1 MGKLLVRP
9 PVCNGEPAW
18 GNSTETVNKALGHVG
33 GVYAR
38 RLPANVGDSR
48 LNGGSRYLDGRVESG
63 EEKTARERVT
73 ARGEDAL
80 GEIAHLLAENP
91 LLHQVVNATLGAR
104 DIANSATG
112 SALKNLNIAT
122 AADLDRF
129 ARRLRSV
136 SDRLEAVEDRL
147 DALAG
152 EIASLRTD
160 PPAPPSRDV
169 ALEQERLGLSE

>member
-1 MGKLLVRP
+1 V
-9 PVCNGEPAW
+9 
-18 GNSTETVNKALGHVG
+18 
-33 GVYAR
+33 
-38 RLPANVGDSR
+38 D
-48 LNGGSRYLDGRVESG
+48 DG

-104 DIANSATG
+104 NVANSATG
-112 SALKNLNIAT
+112 QALKNLNIAT

-147 DALAG
+147 DTLAG
-152 EIASLRTD
+152 ELAEIRSNQAPSPPRGDASMD
-160 PPAPPSRDV
+160 
-169 ALEQERLGLSE
+169 QERLGLSE

>member
-1 MGKLLVRP
+1 VP
-9 PVCNGEPAW
+9 
-18 GNSTETVNKALGHVG
+18 GNV
-33 GVYAR
+33 
-38 RLPANVGDSR
+38 D
-48 LNGGSRYLDGRVESG
+48 DG

-80 GEIAHLLAENP
+80 GEIAHVLAENP
-91 LLHQVVNATLGAR
+91 LLNQVVNATLGAR

-112 SALKNLNIAT
+112 QALKNLNIAT

-147 DALAG
+147 DALADELG
-152 EIASLRTD
+152 AIRASQA
-160 PPAPPSRDV
+160 PPAPSPDV
-169 ALEQERLGLSE
+169 SMDQERIGLSE

>member
-1 MGKLLVRP
+1 V
-9 PVCNGEPAW
+9 
-18 GNSTETVNKALGHVG
+18 SGHAG
-33 GVYAR
+33 AVYAR
-38 RLPANVGDSR
+38 RLPTNVVDLR
-48 LNGGSRYLDGRVESG
+48 LSNGSRYRDGSVDG
-63 EEKTARERVT
+63 GDEKTTRERVT

-152 EIASLRTD
+152 ELAAIRSDQA
-160 PPAPPSRDV
+160 PPAPRGDV
-169 ALEQERLGLSE
+169 SMDQERLGLSE